1 MNPELILNVRY
12 KLQRRVRR
20 LHSAHFPTYHQVL
33 QHFWNY
39 LRGNVLFTA
48 IIEELRGR
56 VPDAKAWADRK
67 MQSNDFGVT
76 EETEYA
82 AICSFFVERCANEN
96 DVQAEIHFGHAVNP
110 QGDFNDCIE
119 TFHESYVEPFYDYID
134 EQIDDKGAVLASLV
148 RYQHRIEWF
157 HRERLHR
164 AWDENTVRGEKA
176 LALDLY
182 EYLYEQGI
190 EFYIEP
196 YSVSGDVDLIGA
208 QTGPEPLLPDV
219 KIFCPERSK
228 GETYLKRGFHQL
240 YTYCRDHN
248 QACGYLVI
256 FNLTPDNLR
265 ILTKNQSQSVSYVTH
280 NNKTIFF
287 VVIDLYLHTVS
298 ASKRG
303 IMECR
308 ELREEDLFRDLPSDE
323 EPLAGE

>member
-1 MNPELILNVRY
+1 MNPEFIQNVRY

-20 LHSAHFPTYHQVL
+20 LHSARFPTYHYVL

-39 LRGNVLFTA
+39 LRGNALFTA

-56 VPDAKAWADRK
+56 VPDAKAWADRN
-67 MQSNDFGVT
+67 MQSNELAVN

-96 DVQAEIHFGHAVNP
+96 DAQTEMHFGHAVSP
-110 QGDFNDCIE
+110 QGDSNDWIE

-134 EQIDDKGAVLASLV
+134 EQLDDKGAVLASLV

-196 YSVSGDVDLIGA
+196 SSVSGEVDLIGA
-208 QTGPEPLLPDV
+208 QSGPDPLLADV
-219 KIFCPERSK
+219 KIFCPEKSK
-228 GETYLKRGFHQL
+228 GEAYLKRGFHQL

-256 FNLTPDNLR
+256 FNLSPDNLR
-265 ILTKNQSQSVSYVTH
+265 ILTKKQSQSASYVTH

-287 VVIDLYLHTVS
+287 VVIDLYLTRYLPRKE
-298 ASKRG
+298 AS
-303 IMECR
+303 
-308 ELREEDLFRDLPSDE
+308 
-323 EPLAGE
+323 